1 MPLLRALTT
10 GLPRSQLTKEL
21 FTSAYLVIAC
31 GLVAQSQQASSPQS
45 LRWSHGG
52 MATVLSTSAGVQ
64 AASQHC
70 EP

>member
-1 MPLLRALTT
+1 MT
-10 GLPRSQLTKEL
+10 GVLRSQSTKQL

-31 GLVAQSQQASSPQS
+31 GLVAPSQQASSPQL
-45 LRWSHGG
+45 LRWRHGG
-52 MATVLSTSAGVQ
+52 MVTVLSTSAGVQ